1 MKLAHF
7 SDIHVTHFPLSGKP
21 ALKRLA
27 AVASY
32 SLAGRG
38 RHFEGSDQRIAKL
51 LEDVDAQG
59 VDHAICTGDLT
70 GVSTEAE
77 FNRVAELFGP
87 RLQQPG
93 KYTVIP
99 GNHDRY
105 VRGAEGLFEQH
116 FAKLSEGGK
125 FPFLKH
131 LTKDVSVVAID
142 VARPTSLIDS
152 SGLCGP
158 KQREALLGILTDKS
172 LQGRFVILALHYGLL
187 RAEGQRDAR
196 PHGLRD
202 DLEVTELIDRN
213 DVTLD
218 LVLHGHMHRPYVVN
232 TKRRTAICVG
242 SSTDLHVKQG
252 CGYHVYEIDPV
263 EHLVKISRRSWNAG
277 PGRYEANP
285 ASPLN
290 RTLST
295 RSN

>member
-1 MKLAHF
+1 MRLAHY

-38 RHFEGSDQRIAKL
+38 RHFRGSDERIGKL

-59 VDHAICTGDLT
+59 VDHALCTGDLT

-77 FNRVAELFGP
+77 FSRVAGLFGA

-93 KYTVIP
+93 KHTVIP

-105 VRGAEGLFEQH
+105 VRGAAGLFERH
-116 FAKLSEGGK
+116 FGDVSEGGR

-131 LTKDVSVVAID
+131 VTSEVSVVAID
-142 VARPTSLIDS
+142 VARPTNLIDS

-158 KQREALLGILTDKS
+158 KQREALLGILTDAS
-172 LQGRFVILALHYGLL
+172 LKGRFVVLAMHYGLL

-196 PHGLRD
+196 HHGLRD
-202 DLEVTELIDRN
+202 DLEVMELIDRD
-213 DVTLD
+213 DVSLD
-218 LVLHGHMHRPYVVN
+218 LVLHGHMHRPYVVK
-232 TKRRTAICVG
+232 TKKKRTIINAG
-242 SSTDLHVKQG
+242 SATDLHVRG
-252 CGYHVYEIDPV
+252 CGYNVYEIDPAAHRV
-263 EHLVKISRRSWNAG
+263 RISRRTWNAG
-277 PGRYEANP
+277 PGRYESAP
-285 ASPLN
+285 ESPLN
-290 RTLST
+290 REFST
-295 RSN
+295 RTA